1 MSMISFLPLHLQ
13 ATSYVFLALPSRIAS
28 SAEVQIKNIKLHIV
42 TDIKVGISSIFDFR
56 ISLVGWGAGHIY
68 LLKKMSVIVG
78 HKYFCGLQAHNVP
91 QGSKLALLALL
102 ALFVFYE

>member
-1 MSMISFLPLHLQ
+1 MVVGIDTVKFAYVYDFILPLHLQ

-56 ISLVGWGAGHIY
+56 ISLFGWGAGHLY
-68 LLKKMSVIVG
+68 LPKK
-78 HKYFCGLQAHNVP
+78 CL
-91 QGSKLALLALL
+91 
-102 ALFVFYE
+102 